1 MTRRRLRLL
10 AALLASALALTAA
23 GCGGGS
29 GSETAEPAQTEAS
42 ASAPVTLVSPQQASD
57 LIQAGGVQVLDV
69 RTPEEYAGGH
79 IEGATLID
87 FYEPDFADRIAQLD
101 RDQEYVVY
109 CQSGN
114 RSGQATAMMAE
125 QGFTTVDD
133 VDGGIAAWQAAGL
146 PVTR

>member
-1 MTRRRLRLL
+1 MSRRRLRLL

-29 GSETAEPAQTEAS
+29 GTGAGEPAQTEAS
-42 ASAPVTLVSPQQASD
+42 ASAAVTLVSPQEASD

-69 RTPEEYAGGH
+69 RTPDEYAEGH

-87 FYEPDFADRIAQLD
+87 FYEPDFADRIAALD

-109 CQSGN
+109 CHSGN
-114 RSGQATAMMAE
+114 RSGQATAIMAD
-125 QGFTTVDD
+125 QGFTAVDD